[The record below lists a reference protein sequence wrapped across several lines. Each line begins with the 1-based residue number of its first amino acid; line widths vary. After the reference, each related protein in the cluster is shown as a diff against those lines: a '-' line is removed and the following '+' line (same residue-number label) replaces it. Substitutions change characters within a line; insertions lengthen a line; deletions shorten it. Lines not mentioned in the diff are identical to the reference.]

1 MLAAFVA
8 HEQIID
14 LKGQVTNLTTKLGE
28 LSEDIAKSSQRAS
41 VAESQWDEALV
52 QLSSLEETHHQRD
65 EAWAQ
70 RNGALA
76 CAIVL

>member
-14 LKGQVTNLTTKLGE
+14 LKGQVTNLTMKLGE
-28 LSEDIAKSSQRAS
+28 LSEDIAKSSQRAF
-41 VAESQWDEALV
+41 VVESQWDEALV
-52 QLSSLEETHHQRD
+52 QLSSLEETHRQRE